1 MPWMLLAKPVGHEQ
15 LDLLTDHLIAAVSED
30 LLGLRVHEY
39 DSAIL
44 AHNHHRIWRRFEKAP
59 ELLLGSLAVR
69 DVANGTGHQRALFSL
84 QRAQTDLDR
93 EFGAVL
99 AKAEQLEP
107 GAHRTDFGA
116 GEEPRAMLR
125 VVALEPLGNELFD
138 GLPEQFLPRVAE
150 QLLGLRIDD
159 FDVPVHTHNH
169 HRVGSSIQKRS
180 ELVLHALSVGHV
192 ADGARNE
199 QPFRCVDRAETDF
212 DWKLRAIF
220 AQAIQIEPGAH
231 RTNFGTAEISA
242 AMARWLVAVAARNE
256 DLHLL
261 AQEIGS

>member
-15 LDLLTDHLIAAVSED
+15 LDLLTDHLLALVSED

-44 AHNHHRIWRRFEKAP
+44 AHNHHRIWRRLEKAP

-99 AKAEQLEP
+99 AP
-107 GAHRTDFGA
+107 
-116 GEEPRAMLR
+116 
-125 VVALEPLGNELFD
+125 
-138 GLPEQFLPRVAE
+138 
-150 QLLGLRIDD
+150 
-159 FDVPVHTHNH
+159 
-169 HRVGSSIQKRS
+169 
-180 ELVLHALSVGHV
+180 
-192 ADGARNE
+192 
-199 QPFRCVDRAETDF
+199 
-212 DWKLRAIF
+212 
-220 AQAIQIEPGAH
+220 AIQIEPGSH
-231 RTNFGTAEISA
+231 RANFGTAEISA
-242 AMARWLVAVAARNE
+242 AMARVLVAVATRNE

-261 AQEIGS
+261 AQELGS